1 MLNIIKHNS
10 NLKKEVSFIFP
21 GRKYCIKKLP
31 KVLFYTGKLIVIP
44 VFLRVKQKDY
54 ICKIE
59 MIINF
64 PT

>member
-1 MLNIIKHNS
+1 M
-10 NLKKEVSFIFP
+10 
-21 GRKYCIKKLP
+21 
-31 KVLFYTGKLIVIP
+31 GKLIVIP

-54 ICKIE
+54 TCKVE